1 MGSPIVKHG
10 GRSAVLALVLLAV
23 PAAGASQRLVVI
35 VEDDASG
42 QRLQGAT
49 VCVGTTANR
58 AQLGTDETNLNGRA
72 AFDGLPAGTWKV
84 TVNLEGY
91 RGEGR
96 DVTLGGGDV
105 TRTIRLAAGTDGP
118 SCGAAER
125 ADATLPSA
133 RVQC

>member
-91 RGEGR
+91 LDYLTPDEQRCG
-96 DVTLGGGDV
+96 VV
-105 TRTIRLAAGTDGP
+105 AARTHRSRRSRSTALASLNFRRLA
-118 SCGAAER
+118 
-125 ADATLPSA
+125 LP
-133 RVQC
+133 